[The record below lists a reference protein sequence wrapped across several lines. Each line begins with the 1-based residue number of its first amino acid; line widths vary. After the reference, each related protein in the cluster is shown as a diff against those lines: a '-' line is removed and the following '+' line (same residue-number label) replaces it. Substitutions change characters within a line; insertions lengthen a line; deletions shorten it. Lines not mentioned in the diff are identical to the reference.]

1 MKFITQFEIINSKSC
16 FPILRQKHKGK
27 DNMFILK
34 FNFQYLE
41 NIPSEKSHGSITSPY
56 GWPSDGVLTI
66 NNVDMR

>member
-1 MKFITQFEIINSKSC
+1 MTQFETMNSISC
-16 FPILRQKHKGK
+16 FPIRQKRKGK

-34 FNFQYLE
+34 FHFQYLE